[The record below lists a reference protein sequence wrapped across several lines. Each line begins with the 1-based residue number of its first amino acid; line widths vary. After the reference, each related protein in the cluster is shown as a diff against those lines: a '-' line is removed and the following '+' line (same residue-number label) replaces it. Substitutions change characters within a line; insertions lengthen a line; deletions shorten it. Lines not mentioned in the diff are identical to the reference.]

1 MKSTTNDA
9 DVTIDRLLYAS
20 YAAQRDH
27 APDIAPHRWALIFD
41 DWQAFEDEYQRRHA
55 FEDEYQRRQAF
66 EGEY

>member
-1 MKSTTNDA
+1 MQSTPFDA

-41 DWQAFEDEYQRRHA
+41 DWQAFEDEYQRDRA
-55 FEDEYQRRQAF
+55 QTDIQ
-66 EGEY
+66 

>member
-1 MKSTTNDA
+1 MKSTPNDA

-41 DWQAFEDEYQRRHA
+41 DWQAFEDEYQRGRA
-55 FEDEYQRRQAF
+55 QADIQ
-66 EGEY
+66 